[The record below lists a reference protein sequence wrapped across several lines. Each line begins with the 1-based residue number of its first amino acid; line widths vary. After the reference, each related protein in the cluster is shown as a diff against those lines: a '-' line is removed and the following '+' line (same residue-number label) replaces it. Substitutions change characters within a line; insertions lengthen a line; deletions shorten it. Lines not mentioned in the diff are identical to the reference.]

1 MIIRLT
7 PTDEATLLA
16 VNTVISFLKSGQ
28 YGETYWR
35 DDNGKGFNT
44 DMGYL
49 FQGLEEIKKYCKGEN
64 R

>member
-1 MIIRLT
+1 MIIQLK
-7 PTDEATLLA
+7 PTNEATLLA
-16 VNTVISFLKSGQ
+16 VNRVISFLESGH

-49 FQGLEEIKKYCKGEN
+49 FQGLEEIKEYCKGES